1 MASDR
6 LRITELDFDTI
17 KANLQTYLN
26 AQTAFTDYDFT
37 GSGLSTLLDI
47 LAYNTHYNAYYLNMV
62 ANEAFLDTSLLRDS
76 AVSHAKTLGYTPFS
90 TRASVATINF
100 RANSATSTVGTMT
113 LPAGFSFLSEQ
124 IDNKAYNFIV
134 LNDTTVTKADSSYL
148 IEDLSIYEGQYV
160 TYVFNY
166 DSASN
171 PKSIFVLPDS
181 SIDTTTISLTVQQSS
196 SNTST
201 VVYNKVTEVLDIGP
215 TSEAYFLQE
224 EKNGKYEVYFG
235 NGVVGKALPDGAV
248 VKVNYVVT
256 NGTTVNKANNFI
268 ATATVADSL
277 SEALS
282 TFVISPISA
291 AAGGAERETVDAIK
305 YSAAAQFSSQNRLVS
320 FKDYESYI
328 TNNYPNISSIS
339 VWGGEDNDPPVYGK
353 VFVSLKPKDN
363 YYISETEKARII
375 NDIITP
381 KAIVAVTAE
390 ILDPQYL
397 YLIVEADIEYT
408 ATKTTLT
415 EDALKVLIRNA
426 IVNYKNVNLDKFD
439 AKFINSKIE
448 TDIDNVQK
456 NAIVGCETLV
466 RAQKRFTPTLSTSLS
481 YTIDFNIPLFRGSLT
496 NRLTS
501 TSFSVLDSTATTR
514 SVILEEIAQ
523 SFSGVASI
531 SITNPGTGYTIAP
544 TVTITGDGTGATA
557 TAVIVNGAVHSIEIT
572 NRGIDYTRSIVT
584 ISGGSGY
591 GATGTGVIDAK
602 TGLLRTIYYDANAER
617 QIVDA
622 TAGEINYETGR
633 ITINDINILSVSATD
648 DVIRLTIESEDSI
661 IESSKNT
668 IITIDT
674 ADVTSIVTTLTK
686 AT

>member
-6 LRITELDFDTI
+6 LKITELDFDTI

-62 ANEAFLDTSLLRDS
+62 ANEAFLDTSILRDS

-90 TRASVATINF
+90 TRSSVATINF
-100 RANSATSTVGTMT
+100 RANSSSATAGTLT

-134 LNDTTVTKADSSYL
+134 LDDTTVTKADNSYL
-148 IEDLSIYEGQYV
+148 IEDLSLFEGQYV
-160 TYVFNY
+160 TYVFTHN
-166 DSASN
+166 STTN

-181 SIDTTTISLTVQQSS
+181 SVDTTTISVSVQQSA

-201 VVYNKVTEVLDIGP
+201 TVYNKVTEVLDIGP
-215 TSEAYFLQE
+215 ASEVFFLQE
-224 EKNGKYEVYFG
+224 EKNGKYEIYFG

-248 VKVNYVVT
+248 VKANYVVT
-256 NGTTVNKANNFI
+256 NGAAVNKANNFV
-268 ATATVADSL
+268 ATSSVSDSL
-277 SEALS
+277 SESLT

-328 TNNYPNISSIS
+328 TNNYPDISSIS

-353 VFVSLKPKDN
+353 VFVSLKPKAN

-375 NDIITP
+375 NEIINP
-381 KAIVAVTAE
+381 KAIVAVSAQ
-390 ILDPQYL
+390 ILDPQFL
-397 YLIVEADIEYT
+397 YLMVEADIEYT
-408 ATKTTLT
+408 ATKTTLS
-415 EDALKVLIRNA
+415 EDALKLLIRNA
-426 IVNYKNVNLDKFD
+426 VVNYKNVNLDKFD
-439 AKFINSKIE
+439 AKFIRSKLE

-466 RAQKRFTPTLSTSLS
+466 RAQKRFAPTVGSALS
-481 YTIDFNIPLFRGSLT
+481 YEIDFDIPLQRGTLT

-501 TSFSVLDSTATTR
+501 TEFNVLDSTATTR
-514 SVILEEIAQ
+514 SVIIEEIAQ
-523 SFSGVASI
+523 SFSGVSSI
-531 SITNPGTGYTIAP
+531 SITNPGTGYTTTP

-557 TAVIVNGAVHSIEIT
+557 EAVVVNGVVQSISII

-584 ISGGSGY
+584 ITGGGGF

-633 ITINDINILSVSATD
+633 ININEINITAVSSTD
-648 DVIRLTIESEDSI
+648 DIIRLTIESEDSI

-668 IITIDT
+668 IISIDT
-674 ADVTSIVTTLTK
+674 NDVTSIVTTLTK

>member
-1 MASDR
+1 M
-6 LRITELDFDTI
+6 
-17 KANLQTYLN
+17 
-26 AQTAFTDYDFT
+26 
-37 GSGLSTLLDI
+37 
-47 LAYNTHYNAYYLNMV
+47 
-62 ANEAFLDTSLLRDS
+62 
-76 AVSHAKTLGYTPFS
+76 
-90 TRASVATINF
+90 
-100 RANSATSTVGTMT
+100 
-113 LPAGFSFLSEQ
+113 
-124 IDNKAYNFIV
+124 
-134 LNDTTVTKADSSYL
+134 
-148 IEDLSIYEGQYV
+148 
-160 TYVFNY
+160 
-166 DSASN
+166 
-171 PKSIFVLPDS
+171 LPDS
-181 SIDTTTISLTVQQSS
+181 SVDTTTISVSVQQSA

-201 VVYNKVTEVLDIGP
+201 TVYNKVTEVLDIGP
-215 TSEAYFLQE
+215 ASEVFFLQE
-224 EKNGKYEVYFG
+224 EKNGKYEIYFG

-248 VKVNYVVT
+248 VKANYVVT
-256 NGTTVNKANNFI
+256 NGAAVNKANNFV
-268 ATATVADSL
+268 ATSSVSDSL
-277 SEALS
+277 SESLN

-328 TNNYPNISSIS
+328 TNNYPDISSIS

-353 VFVSLKPKDN
+353 VFVSLKPKAN

-375 NDIITP
+375 NEIINP
-381 KAIVAVTAE
+381 KAIVAVSAQ
-390 ILDPQYL
+390 ILDPQFL
-397 YLIVEADIEYT
+397 YLMVEADIEYT
-408 ATKTTLT
+408 ATKTTLS
-415 EDALKVLIRNA
+415 EDALKLLIRNA
-426 IVNYKNVNLDKFD
+426 VVNYKNVNLDKFD
-439 AKFINSKIE
+439 AKFIRSKLE

-466 RAQKRFTPTLSTSLS
+466 RAQKRFTPTVGSALS
-481 YTIDFNIPLFRGSLT
+481 YEIDFDIPLQRGTLT

-501 TSFSVLDSTATTR
+501 TEFNVLDSTATTR

-523 SFSGVASI
+523 SFSGVSSI
-531 SITNPGTGYTIAP
+531 SITNPGTGYTTTP

-557 TAVIVNGAVHSIEIT
+557 EAVVVNGVVQSISII

-584 ISGGSGY
+584 ITGGGGF

-633 ITINDINILSVSATD
+633 ININEINITAVSSTD
-648 DVIRLTIESEDSI
+648 DTIRLTIESEDSI

-668 IITIDT
+668 IISIDT
-674 ADVTSIVTTLTK
+674 NDVTSIVTTLTK

>member
-1 MASDR
+1 
-6 LRITELDFDTI
+6 
-17 KANLQTYLN
+17 
-26 AQTAFTDYDFT
+26 
-37 GSGLSTLLDI
+37 
-47 LAYNTHYNAYYLNMV
+47 
-62 ANEAFLDTSLLRDS
+62 
-76 AVSHAKTLGYTPFS
+76 
-90 TRASVATINF
+90 
-100 RANSATSTVGTMT
+100 MT

-134 LNDTTVTKADSSYL
+134 LNDTTVTKADNSYL
-148 IEDLSIYEGQYV
+148 VEDLSIFEGQYV
-160 TYVFNY
+160 TYVFTHN
-166 DSASN
+166 SATN

-181 SIDTTTISLTVQQSS
+181 SVDTTTISVSVQESA

-201 VVYNKVTEVLDIGP
+201 TVYNKVTEVLDIGP
-215 TSEAYFLQE
+215 ASEVFFLQE
-224 EKNGKYEVYFG
+224 EKNGKYEIYFG
-235 NGVVGKALPDGAV
+235 NGVSPTLPDGAV
-248 VKVNYVVT
+248 VKANYVVT
-256 NGTTVNKANNFI
+256 NGAVVNKANNFV
-268 ATATVADSL
+268 ATSSVSDSL
-277 SEALS
+277 SESLN

-291 AAGGAERETVDAIK
+291 AAGGAEREAVDAIK

-328 TNNYPNISSIS
+328 TNNYPDISSIS

-353 VFVSLKPKDN
+353 VFVSLKPKAN

-375 NDIITP
+375 DEIINP
-381 KAIVAVTAE
+381 KAIVAVSAE
-390 ILDPQYL
+390 ILDPQFL

-408 ATKTTLT
+408 ATKTTLS
-415 EDALKVLIRNA
+415 EDALKLLIRNA
-426 IVNYKNVNLDKFD
+426 VVNYKNVNLDKFD
-439 AKFINSKIE
+439 AKFIRSKLE

-456 NAIVGCETLV
+456 NAIVGTETLV
-466 RAQKRFTPTLSTSLS
+466 RAQKRFTPTVGTALS
-481 YTIDFNIPLFRGSLT
+481 YEIDFDIPLQRGTLT

-501 TSFSVLDSTATTR
+501 TEFSVLDSTATTR

-523 SFSGVASI
+523 SFSGVSSI
-531 SITNPGTGYTIAP
+531 SITNPGTGYTTTP

-557 TAVIVNGAVHSIEIT
+557 EAVIVNGVVQSILIT

-584 ISGGSGY
+584 ITGGGGF

-602 TGLLRTIYYDANAER
+602 TGLLRTIFYDDNAER

-633 ITINDINILSVSATD
+633 ININEINITAVSSAD
-648 DVIRLTIESEDSI
+648 NIIRLTIESEDSI

-668 IITIDT
+668 IISIDT
-674 ADVTSIVTTLTK
+674 DDVTSIVTTLTK